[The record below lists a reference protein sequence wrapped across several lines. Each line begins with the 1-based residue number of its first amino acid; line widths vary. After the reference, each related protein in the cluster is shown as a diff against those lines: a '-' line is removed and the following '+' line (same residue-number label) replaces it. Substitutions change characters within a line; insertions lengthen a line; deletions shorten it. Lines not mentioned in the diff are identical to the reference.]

1 MTEPGELGALQELG
15 ELRAVTALVD
25 GVGFALGIVARH
37 GAAVVELESTRSLRP
52 TRALHLGEAPA
63 DAPPAL
69 ARIGGRLVAAWVDL
83 DGAHVAFVG
92 ERGRRIADAAH
103 AIALATTGSEL
114 WVAVAGDALVLHRF
128 DRELLPRGAPELVLE
143 RRDARHLA
151 LCETG
156 DDVLLLHTLADPV
169 LVVHRLD
176 RSLDARGAIRRDEV
190 RHPIASVPRTSS
202 IAGVP
207 GTVALALDDGAGHVS
222 FATFDRRG
230 RTKERLHVVHGVR
243 TSPSVCWL
251 DDGFALGTLEVERGR
266 FELVRADGKV
276 VVGRDGIE
284 LAPWVARHQAQ
295 RVLLFAAGRDGDRE
309 ALVLHAIGR
318 EGDAQRHVIDV
329 TPSDA
334 AERAR
339 RAAIRSALRQVVEL
353 APTIGYRGATRAR
366 REGALAVEVRFDAS
380 PARVAIVERGE
391 QLELVLSAG
400 ATILPEVPEPTRG
413 VRALFRRVPA
423 WARELVKAE
432 LGEEHAAAA
441 EVVDAALVEGAA
453 WMRVRL
459 GASTPSARS
468 IVQWLRALVERV
480 S

>member
-1 MTEPGELGALQELG
+1 MTGPGELGALQELG

-63 DAPPAL
+63 DASPAL